1 MRLSALFFSAAFAI
15 LPGLAL
21 AGPMGCSGD
30 HSETQAMSCVEGT
43 VWDEASSACIPQT
56 TS

>member
-1 MRLSALFFSAAFAI
+1 MRLPALFFSAAFAI

-30 HSETQAMSCVEGT
+30 HGETQAMSCVEGT
-43 VWDEASSACIPQT
+43 AWDAATSTCVPQT